1 MTGEWRTSPL
11 GDVAQFVNGL
21 WKGEEPPFVRVGVIR
36 NTNFTKEGAL
46 DDTDIAYLDV
56 EEKKLQKRR
65 LQFGDLILEKS
76 GGGPKQPVG
85 RVVLFDKKEGD
96 FSFSNFTAAIRI
108 IDPVVLDSKFLHR
121 YLHWVYVSGRTEA
134 MQSHSTGIRNL
145 NGDAYKAIEVA
156 YPPMPEQRRIVAILD
171 EAFESIATAKAN
183 AEKNLQNARELF
195 ASRMQLLFERNES
208 WERVQLADLLTRGWI
223 TGHLDG
229 NHGSDYPRKEEF
241 VDAGVPYIAARAI
254 RDGAVDFTEAK
265 YLSPQ
270 RAASIRKGLAKDR
283 DVLFAHNATVG
294 PVAILRT
301 DENVVILG
309 TSLTYYRCNPQHVH
323 PEYLAHFMVSPAFT
337 SQYELVMQQSTRN
350 QVPITKQREFFHVIP
365 PIEVQRRI
373 ADELDELEAQTDR
386 LVDIHTRKLVAFD
399 ELKKSLLHQAFTGQ
413 LTSTKQTRVAPQPA
427 LQTTTSEF
435 AANVISIAYAR
446 HERQQREN
454 TFGRV
459 KEQKLLHLT
468 ESIAK
473 IDLGRQP
480 MRDAAGPNDFQH
492 MLRLEEWAKANNFF
506 EMVKRGEGYEF
517 KKLSAFDKR
526 LANARRVLA
535 PYLPQLEP
543 VIDLLVPMDT
553 KEAEVFATVHAAWN
567 NLLIDGAEVTDGA
580 IVSAA
585 REGWHADKLRIDESK
600 FRSAIALIRQRDL
613 VPKGTGKYV
622 GGQQR
627 LI

>member
-1 MTGEWRTSPL
+1 MQKWQSYRLVDLCSIELGRTPSRDNPRL
-11 GDVAQFVNGL
+11 WDKARESGNVWLSIADLLATRDGAVADSKEYLSNQGAALCKPVT
-21 WKGEEPPFVRVGVIR
+21 VGTLLLSFKLTIGRLAVAGR
-36 NTNFTKEGAL
+36 DLYTNEAIAAL
-46 DDTDIAYLDV
+46 
-56 EEKKLQKRR
+56 
-65 LQFGDLILEKS
+65 
-76 GGGPKQPVG
+76 
-85 RVVLFDKKEGD
+85 
-96 FSFSNFTAAIRI
+96 AIRVP
-108 IDPVVLDSKFLHR
+108 DKLCREYLR
-121 YLHWVYVSGRTEA
+121 YYLEAYDWEKATRNDLKVKGRT
-134 MQSHSTGIRNL
+134 L
-145 NGDAYKAIEVA
+145 NKAKLKEIEVLV
-156 YPPMPEQRRIVAILD
+156 PSLSEQHHIVALLD
-171 EAFESIATAKAN
+171 EAFEGIATAKAN
-183 AEKNLQNARELF
+183 AEKNLRNARELF
-195 ASRMQLLFERNES
+195 ASRMQSLFERNET

-241 VDAGVPYIAARAI
+241 VDAGVPYIAASAVRG
-254 RDGAVDFTEAK
+254 GAVDFTEAK

-301 DENVVILG
+301 DEKVVILG

-323 PEYLAHFMVSPAFT
+323 PEYLAHFMMSPAFT
-337 SQYELVMQQSTRN
+337 SQYELVMKQSTRN

-386 LVDIHTRKLVAFD
+386 LSGIHARKIMALD
-399 ELKKSLLHQAFTGQ
+399 ELKKSLLHQAFSGQ
-413 LTSTKQTRVAPQPA
+413 LTLAKKTSVALQPV
-427 LQTTTSEF
+427 LQTTTPEF

-446 HERQQREN
+446 HERQQREK

-459 KEQKLLHLT
+459 KVQKVLHMA

-473 IDLGRQP
+473 IDMGRQP

-492 MLRLEEWAKANNFF
+492 MLKAEEWARAHNFF
-506 EMVKRGEGYEF
+506 EMVKRDGGYDF
-517 KKLSAFDKR
+517 KKLSAFDEHLSRAR
-526 LANARRVLA
+526 LELA
-535 PYLPQLEP
+535 PYLRQLES
-543 VIDLLVPMDT
+543 VIDILVPMDK
-553 KEAEVFATVHAAWN
+553 KEVEVFATVHAAWN
-567 NLLIDGAEVTDGA
+567 NLLIDGADVTDGA

-585 REGWHADKLRIDESK
+585 REGWHADKLDIPVDK
-600 FRSAIALIRQRDL
+600 FQEAIALIRH
-613 VPKGTGKYV
+613 KGLDPDGTAKYV